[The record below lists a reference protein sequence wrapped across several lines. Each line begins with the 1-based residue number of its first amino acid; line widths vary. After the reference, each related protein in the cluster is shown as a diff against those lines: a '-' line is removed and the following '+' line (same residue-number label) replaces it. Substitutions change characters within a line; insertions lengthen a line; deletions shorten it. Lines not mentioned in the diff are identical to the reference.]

1 MPVQGKREDKRKA
14 QEGRGDTTE
23 RRTVSSGRDATGMVA
38 CRWHDDD
45 CVSLR
50 HGAATAAKPAAPKN
64 KPDPNAFFRNL
75 EAPAFSNPMGD

>member
-1 MPVQGKREDKRKA
+1 VGLDKPEIEGCRRECKAVPVQGKREDKRKA

-50 HGAATAAKPAAPKN
+50 HGAATAAKPA
-64 KPDPNAFFRNL
+64 DR
-75 EAPAFSNPMGD
+75 EA